1 MSQPT
6 YIGQP
11 VSRVEGRAKVTG
23 EAKYAAEFNHPGLTY
38 GYVVS
43 SAIAKGTI
51 THIDA
56 SAALA
61 LPGVLHV
68 FTHENAPHPAWL
80 DRSFKDE
87 DSLSG
92 SPFRP
97 LYDAEIKF
105 SQQPIGLVVADSFEV
120 ARYAA
125 SLVRVA
131 YAAERP
137 DTDLATKR
145 KHGFDAPKGKSG
157 FQPPK
162 SRGDF
167 KAAMKEAPVQFEA
180 EYTHMPEHHNPM
192 ELFGTTVIVE
202 TDGKLTI
209 YDKTQGV
216 VNNHDYVTKVF
227 GLKKNEVRV
236 LSPFMGGGFGSGLRP
251 QYQLYLAVLAA
262 RELKRSVRVVL
273 TRQQMF
279 SFGHRPGTLQ
289 TVALGAAPD
298 GTLQAICHEALA
310 ETSTFENYTEN
321 VVNWSGMLYQC
332 DNVDLGYYLAKLD
345 VFTPLDMRA
354 PGAATGVI
362 ALEIALDELSY
373 KLGMDP
379 LALRLK
385 NYAEE
390 NQLENKPFSSK
401 ALREAYAQGAERF
414 GWSRR
419 APQPRATREGTKLI
433 GWGMASGMWEAKQG
447 KGSAKALLSL
457 DGRLTVGS
465 ATADIGTGTYTA
477 MTVIAAETLGLPLDR
492 VTFQLGDTNL
502 PEAPFEGGSR
512 TVATVGTAVK
522 EACEKVAKQVF
533 KLAQK
538 VKNSPLADA
547 SFDDVEFADGYVLR
561 RGEPDTAVSFTE
573 AMRQG
578 GVTYIEEET
587 TAIPNLLNQ
596 ARYAYYSHSAVF
608 VEVEVDEDLGQI
620 CVRRVVSAIAGG
632 RVISL
637 KTATS
642 QISGA
647 IVWGISQALEEESVL
662 DHNLGR
668 FMNHN
673 LAEYHVAVNADIHDI
688 EVIFVPEPDE
698 VVNPLGAKGLGE
710 IGIVGVPAAISN
722 AIYHATGKRVRD
734 FPITLDKLL

>member
-1 MSQPT
+1 MSQTT

-11 VSRVEGRAKVTG
+11 ISRVEGRAKVTG

-131 YAAERP
+131 YDAERP

-145 KHGFDAPKGKSG
+145 KHGFEAPKGKSG

-167 KAAMKEAPVQFEA
+167 KAAMKKAPVQFEA

-227 GLKKNEVRV
+227 GLKKADVRV

-298 GTLQAICHEALA
+298 GTLQAISHEALA

-332 DNVDLGYYLAKLD
+332 ANVDLGYYLAKLD

-414 GWSRR
+414 GWARR

-457 DGRLTVGS
+457 DGRLAVGS

-477 MTVIAAETLGLPLDR
+477 MTLIAAETLGLPLDR
-492 VTFQLGDTNL
+492 VTFRLGDTNL

-512 TVATVGTAVK
+512 TIATVGTAVK

-538 VKNSPLADA
+538 VENSPLADA
-547 SFDDVEFADGYVLR
+547 NFDDVEFADGCVQR

-578 GVTYIEEET
+578 GVNFIEEET

-698 VVNPLGAKGLGE
+698 IVNPLGAKGLGE